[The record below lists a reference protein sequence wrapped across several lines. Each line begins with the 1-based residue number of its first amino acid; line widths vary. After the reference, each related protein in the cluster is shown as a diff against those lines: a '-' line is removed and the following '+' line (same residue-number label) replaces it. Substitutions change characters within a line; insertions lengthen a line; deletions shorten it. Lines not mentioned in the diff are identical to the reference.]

1 MSEGSNTTTLEKE
14 PVQISNVYDST
25 QIKHAL
31 DDELSKFI
39 EKELGYS
46 QSHQHTDVKLVL
58 GYISCFIALGS
69 FLYEKKHDFQD
80 CKWGTLGCVVAF
92 WVLQTASWLYTKFVQ
107 KEETF
112 VGYLYKDKQ
121 HVGTLSVTTIL
132 EQYSSEYKIKYLYTD
147 ENKQKHTR
155 SEEVKNVA
163 SYFTENGTLVEDKLN
178 TDIKLAIQKLTA
190 SLHQD

>member
-1 MSEGSNTTTLEKE
+1 MSESSNTTTIEKE

-31 DDELSKFI
+31 DNELGKFI

-46 QSHQHTDVKLVL
+46 QSHQHTNVKLD
-58 GYISCFIALGS
+58 S
-69 FLYEKKHDFQD
+69 
-80 CKWGTLGCVVAF
+80 KWGTLGCVVAF

-107 KEETF
+107 KEEAF
-112 VGYLYKDKQ
+112 VGYVYKDKQ

-147 ENKQKHTR
+147 ENKQKYTR

-163 SYFTENGTLVEDKLN
+163 TYFTENGILVEDKFN
-178 TDIKLAIQKLTA
+178 NDIKLAIQKLTA